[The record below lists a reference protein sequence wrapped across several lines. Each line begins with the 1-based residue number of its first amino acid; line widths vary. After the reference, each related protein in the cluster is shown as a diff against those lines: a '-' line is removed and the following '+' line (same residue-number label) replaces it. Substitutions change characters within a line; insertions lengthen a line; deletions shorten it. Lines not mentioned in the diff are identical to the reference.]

1 MLAER
6 EPVEISYREG
16 MTEAGIVIDD
26 ETVEGGPIA
35 ANYLELGD
43 IIEINGV
50 SRIVVEIQRSRVV
63 GRPGIEGVDA
73 TARVRHEPPDAGVF
87 LGG

>member
-1 MLAER
+1 MSDPQ
-6 EPVEISYREG
+6 PVEISYREG

-35 ANYLELGD
+35 ANYLELGE

-50 SRIVVEIQRSRVV
+50 SRRVV
-63 GRPGIEGVDA
+63 GIKRSLVAGRPGIEGVDA
-73 TARVRHEPPDAGVF
+73 TARVRHEPPDAGV
-87 LGG
+87 LRGV

>member
-1 MLAER
+1 MSDPQ
-6 EPVEISYREG
+6 PVEISYPDG
-16 MTEAGIVIDD
+16 MKEVGIVIDD
-26 ETVEGGPIA
+26 DTVEGGPNA
-35 ANYLELGD
+35 AHYVEIGD